1 MKNNGVIARA
11 RYSLAG
17 LSDAWRRER
26 SFRTHLGFSVALV
39 GLLAYVQPNA
49 LWWAIVLLALV
60 VGMAFEVV
68 NGALEAL
75 ADLVEPRRDP
85 RVRVIK
91 DMASAAAFLVN
102 LATILIASILI
113 FLHLQLH

>member
-1 MKNNGVIARA
+1 MKNGRLIART

-17 LSDAWRRER
+17 LADAWRRER
-26 SFRTHLGFSVALV
+26 SFRAHLGFSATLV
-39 GLLAYVQPNA
+39 GVAVWAQPGPV
-49 LWWAIVLLALV
+49 WWAVLILALAI
-60 VGMAFEVV
+60 GLAFEAM
-68 NGALEAL
+68 NGAIEAL

-102 LATILIASILI
+102 CATGVLGAIIISLAW
-113 FLHLQLH
+113 